1 MPPRTV
7 RPRIII
13 RNVQFDHNLRS
24 ALDERRV
31 VMELF
36 DRVRGGARRAHAPL
50 DQALACHV
58 SLAGRHNV
66 VEVFDRTNGGPLLPI
81 GRSADDTESD

>member
-13 RNVQFDHNLRS
+13 RNVQFDQNLRS

-36 DRVRGGARRAHAPL
+36 DRVSGGARRAHAPL
-50 DQALACHV
+50 DQALVRHV
-58 SLAGRHNV
+58 SLAGRNNV
-66 VEVFDRTNGGPLLPI
+66 VEVFDRTNGGPVLPHD
-81 GRSADDTESD
+81 RASMNAESD

>member
-13 RNVQFDHNLRS
+13 RNVQFDQNRRS
-24 ALDERRV
+24 ALAERRV

-50 DQALACHV
+50 DQTLVCNV
-58 SLAGRHNV
+58 SLADRHNV
-66 VEVFDRTNGGPLLPI
+66 VEVFDRTNGGPMLPLD
-81 GRSADDTESD
+81 RSSIDAESD